1 MLDIQKMSFD
11 ELVEVHRPLILH
23 VLKTLH
29 IYKDHEVYYQVGLVG
44 LWEAQSRY
52 NPEKGAFST
61 FAFSIIRGRV
71 LSSLTKENQF
81 YTRYQ
86 PTEHEEQLD
95 AAYDESSEIK
105 PEEDILTT
113 YCFDLTEN
121 QRKWV
126 IGKIIEDKKIKDI
139 ALEHGVTE
147 DAVKTWRREAL
158 KKLRKTVAGMDIR

>member
-1 MLDIQKMSFD
+1 MSFE

-23 VLKTLH
+23 ILKTLH
-29 IYKDHEVYYQVGLVG
+29 IYKDHDNYYQVGLVG

-52 NPEKGAFST
+52 NSEKGAFST

-81 YTRYQ
+81 YTRFL
-86 PTEHEEQLD
+86 PTEHDEQLD
-95 AAYDESSEIK
+95 SSEESSELNL
-105 PEEDILTT
+105 EEDILTT
-113 YCFDLTEN
+113 YCLDLTEN
-121 QRKWV
+121 QRKWI
-126 IGKIIEDKKIKDI
+126 IGKIIQDKKIKDI
-139 ALEHGVTE
+139 ALEHSVTE